1 MPTQENQKKPA
12 TPPPV
17 PAGTGAPVEAAQQQQ
32 RTIDLAQLQI
42 DANRAVLQLQNIL
55 ATYGDVAQAM
65 KNALAEAA
73 NHAEVSTKTA
83 PV

>member
-1 MPTQENQKKPA
+1 MPAQENQKKPA
-12 TPPPV
+12 TPPAPT
-17 PAGTGAPVEAAQQQQ
+17 GTGAPVEPAQQQQ

-55 ATYGDVAQAM
+55 AAYADVAQAM

-73 NHAEVSTKTA
+73 NNADVSTKTA